1 MGLRIFCTS
10 DLHANE
16 SFADNIVK
24 ILDKGGIDIWL
35 GCGDFVS
42 NEYAYRLFKKVK
54 VKGFVVSG
62 NLDWD
67 MKYENEKIRVYDK
80 GIEEY
85 KGYHFLC
92 WSDMTMPDMN
102 LIKEIDPK
110 KLIFVTHYPPY
121 GILDLIW
128 SGRRVGSYE
137 FRRFLEVAKPVL
149 HAFGHIHEANGIEKF
164 KDTLAVNCALTG
176 AGMGYIV
183 TLPSMKIEEIDM
195 GI

>member
-1 MGLRIFCTS
+1 MLKIFCTS

-16 SFADNIVK
+16 TFSDNIVK
-24 ILDKGGIDIWL
+24 VITREKPDVWL

-42 NEYAYRLFKKVK
+42 NEYAKRLFKRIN
-54 VKGFVVSG
+54 VKGFCVSG
-62 NLDWD
+62 NLDWGLKFEND
-67 MKYENEKIRVYDK
+67 KVKMYEN

-92 WSDMTMPDMN
+92 YSDMVMPDLG
-102 LIKEIDPK
+102 LIKGIDPK
-110 KLIFVTHYPPY
+110 KLVFITHYPPY
-121 GILDLIW
+121 GVLDLIW

-137 FRRFLEVAKPVL
+137 FRKFLEIGKPVL
-149 HAFGHIHEANGIEKF
+149 HAFGHIHEANGVEKF
-164 KDTLAVNCALTG
+164 HETLTVNCALTG
-176 AGMGYIV
+176 TGMGYMV